1 MLSVI
6 LACDDPLETAGLFT
20 DLLGWNL
27 VFASPPDAEDRLA
40 CVELGGAQVMLG
52 TAEPEFLPDA
62 ARPYRG
68 AGAEVY
74 IRLPPDLDIDAIHTR
89 HVDAG
94 VVTRELERRE
104 WGEWVFQARIE
115 GYRFMIAQEPAAS

>member
-20 DLLGWNL
+20 SLLGWNL
-27 VFASPPDAEDRLA
+27 VFASPPDADDLLA

-52 TAEPEFLPDA
+52 SAGPEFLPEA
-62 ARPYRG
+62 ARAHRG
-68 AGAEVY
+68 AGAEIY
-74 IRLPPDLDIDAIHTR
+74 IRLPPGVSIDAIHTR
-89 HVDAG
+89 HADAG
-94 VVTRELERRE
+94 VVTRELEQRA

-115 GYRFMIAQEPAAS
+115 GYRFMIAQEPVDS